1 MTEEERHRA
10 PAPWVVVA
18 CLAAGVAVTWFV
30 GALPGLLVLV
40 LVLAGAAVARLVG
53 RGRRP
58 VGIAVRSTWQD
69 AAILLALAVTI
80 AVLATTPGVAEDDE
94 GGAPRSGGAQERVSS
109 STSTTSTSSVDSSS
123 SSS

>member
-1 MTEEERHRA
+1 
-10 PAPWVVVA
+10 V
-18 CLAAGVAVTWFV
+18 LATTPGVAEDDE
-30 GALPGLLVLV
+30 GG
-40 LVLAGAAVARLVG
+40 
-53 RGRRP
+53 
-58 VGIAVRSTWQD
+58 AVRSTWQD